1 MSASVSPEQE
11 TRCRI
16 AEALRAAGLRA
27 GGCALVHS
35 SLSSLGYVPGG
46 ATTVIEGLLDALGPE
61 GTLLMP
67 ALSYEH
73 VHAHQPFFDVL
84 RTPSNVGVIPE
95 TFRLRP
101 GVLRSVNPTHSVCG
115 IGPRACDLLTHHQK
129 DETPC
134 GLHSPFHLLRQVE
147 GQIVFLGCGLR
158 PNTSMHSVEELV
170 EPPYLF
176 GALIAYRVRLV
187 SGEEIT
193 LRCRRHNFAGYTQR
207 YDRLAGLLKARELRT
222 GRVLRAI
229 AHVIECAPM
238 WERALSALRR
248 DPFFFVERSEAHP

>member
-1 MSASVSPEQE
+1 MTQPDTPDHQAQHQ
-11 TRCRI
+11 I
-16 AEALRAAGLRA
+16 AQDLIAAGLRP

-46 ATTVIEGLLDALGPE
+46 AETVIQGVLAALGPA

-73 VHAHQPFFDVL
+73 VHARQPFFDVL
-84 RTPSNVGVIPE
+84 RTPSNVGAIPE
-95 TFRLRP
+95 AFRIRP
-101 GVLRSVNPTHSVCG
+101 GTQRSVNPTHSVCG
-115 IGPRACDLLTHHQK
+115 IGPRAAELLGRHHE

-134 GLHSPFHLLRQVE
+134 GPHSPFRLLRQAG

-158 PNTSMHSVEELV
+158 PNTSMHSVEEV
-170 EPPYLF
+170 IEPPYLF
-176 GALIAYRVRLV
+176 GGMVEYRARLLN
-187 SGEEIT
+187 GDEIT
-193 LRCRRHNFAGYTQR
+193 LRCRRHNFAGYAQR

-229 AHVIECAPM
+229 AHIVECAPM
-238 WERALSALRR
+238 WDRALAALRR
-248 DPFFFVERSEAHP
+248 DPLFFVEPV